1 MKQNSLIICR
11 GGGDLATGIVH
22 RLHRAGF
29 RVLVL
34 ETEHPAAIRRQ
45 VSFCEAVYEG
55 KATVEGVT
63 AQRID
68 SVSEMEEV
76 FAGGCVPLLV
86 DPKGEA
92 VAELQPD
99 VVVDAIIAKKNIGTT
114 KEMAP
119 LVIGVGPGF
128 TAGVDVDLVIESMRG
143 HNLARILEEG
153 SALPNTGIPGNIGGF
168 TKERVIHA
176 PAEGFIKNIRQ
187 IGDVVEAGTTIA
199 RIYENMDESGN
210 FGGSF
215 VPVQATITGIIRG
228 LIREGYHFPK
238 GFKIADIDPRE
249 GERKNCFTISDKAR
263 SIGGSV
269 LEAVCRYIKQD
280 GRKNMNEKK
289 LTHFNESG
297 EAHMVDVHEK
307 ADTYRVAR
315 AEGTIFVNDDAFVAI
330 SQGTAKKGDVLGI
343 ARIAGIMGAKN
354 NASLIP
360 LCHPIAMTKCDVDF
374 KLDKE
379 KKSITATCTTACV
392 GKTGVE
398 MEALS
403 GVSAALLTIYDMCK
417 ALDRGMEIKDIHLLE
432 KAGGKSGHFK
442 RK

>member
-1 MKQNSLIICR
+1 MKRNSLIICR
-11 GGGDLATGIVH
+11 GGGDLATGIAH

-34 ETEHPAAIRRQ
+34 ETDHPAAIRRQ

-76 FAGGCVPLLV
+76 FAGGCVPLFV
-86 DPKGEA
+86 DSKGA
-92 VAELQPD
+92 SIAELHPD
-99 VVVDAIIAKKNIGTT
+99 VVVDAIIAKKNLGTT

-176 PAEGFIKNIRQ
+176 PTEGFIKNIHQ
-187 IGDVVEAGTTIA
+187 IGDVVEAGTEIA

-210 FGGSF
+210 FSGASVA
-215 VPVQATITGIIRG
+215 VPATITGIIRG

-249 GERKNCFTISDKAR
+249 GELKNCFTISDKAR

-269 LEAVCRYIKQD
+269 LEAVCHHV
-280 GRKNMNEKK
+280 NMCAKI
-289 LTHFNESG
+289 ESDTG
-297 EAHMVDVHEK
+297 E
-307 ADTYRVAR
+307 
-315 AEGTIFVNDDAFVAI
+315 TI
-330 SQGTAKKGDVLGI
+330 
-343 ARIAGIMGAKN
+343 
-354 NASLIP
+354 
-360 LCHPIAMTKCDVDF
+360 
-374 KLDKE
+374 
-379 KKSITATCTTACV
+379 
-392 GKTGVE
+392 
-398 MEALS
+398 
-403 GVSAALLTIYDMCK
+403 
-417 ALDRGMEIKDIHLLE
+417 
-432 KAGGKSGHFK
+432 
-442 RK
+442 